1 MISALRALRHRAGRM
16 KAAIIRELGKAP
28 VFADFNEPLAGD
40 GEILIDVTAVPLSH
54 VTRYRASGTH
64 YSSAGSLPF
73 VVGLDGV
80 GRQQGQQSGKRVYF
94 LLPRAP
100 FGSMAERTVVKAS
113 HLVPLPDDIDDATA
127 AAIAIPAMSSWA
139 ALEERTKIA
148 PGQVV
153 LVNGAT
159 GISGRLAV
167 QIAKH
172 LGAGK
177 VIATGRDAGM
187 LKSLSALGADATISL
202 LQDDAALDTAFQKHF
217 GDGVDIVLDYLWG
230 ESAER
235 LLAAAAKMNKD
246 AQPIRFIQIGSS
258 GGANISLPATVIRS
272 SGLELIGCGM
282 GSIPFDRMLT
292 TIAQVFQATV
302 PHGLKIA
309 PKILPLAKIE
319 GNWAIATT
327 ATRTVFTTG

>member
-1 MISALRALRHRAGRM
+1 M
-16 KAAIIRELGKAP
+16 KAAVVTELGKPP
-28 VFADFNEPLAGD
+28 VYADFPDPKPSEHEA
-40 GEILIDVTAVPLSH
+40 LIEVTAAPLSH

-80 GRQQGQQSGKRVYF
+80 GRHDGKRVYF
-94 LLPRAP
+94 VLPRAP
-100 FGSMAERTVVKAS
+100 FGSMAERTIVNAC

-139 ALEERTKIA
+139 ALRERSTMA

-167 QIAKH
+167 QIAKL

-177 VIATGRDAGM
+177 VIATGRNAEM
-187 LKSLSALGADATISL
+187 LTTLSTLGADATISL
-202 LQDDAALDTAFQKHF
+202 QQDEAALDAAFAEHF
-217 GDGVDIVLDYLWG
+217 SNGVDFVLDYLWG
-230 ESAER
+230 TSAER
-235 LLAAAAKMNKD
+235 LLAAAAKTNKD
-246 AQPIRFIQIGSS
+246 AKPVRFIQIGSS

-282 GSIPFDRMLT
+282 GSVRFDRILA
-292 TIAQVFQATV
+292 TIAEVFAATV
-302 PHGLKIA
+302 PHKLAISA
-309 PKILPLAKIE
+309 KILPLAKIE
-319 GNWAIATT
+319 GNWAIETT
-327 ATRTVFTTG
+327 ATRTVFVTG

>member
-1 MISALRALRHRAGRM
+1 M
-16 KAAIIRELGKAP
+16 KAAIVTVSGRPP
-28 VFADFNEPLAGD
+28 VYADFAEPTAGD
-40 GEILIDVTAVPLSH
+40 GEVLVDVAAAPLSH

-80 GRQQGQQSGKRVYF
+80 GRQQGKNGGQRVYF
-94 LLPRAP
+94 ILPRAP
-100 FGSMAERTVVKAS
+100 FGSMAARTVVKAS
-113 HLVPLPDDIDDATA
+113 HLVALPDGLDDATA

-139 ALEERTKIA
+139 ALRERSRLE

-177 VIATGRDAGM
+177 VIATGRNPSM
-187 LKSLSALGADATISL
+187 LAALPSLGADGTISL
-202 LQDDAALDTAFQKHF
+202 VQEEAALDDAFQKLF
-217 GDGVDIVLDYLWG
+217 SDGVDIVLDYLWG
-230 ESAER
+230 ASAER
-235 LLAAAAKMNKD
+235 LLAAAAKTSRD
-246 AQPIRFIQIGSS
+246 AKPVRFVQIGSS
-258 GGANISLPATVIRS
+258 GGPNISLPATTIRS

-282 GSIPFDRMLT
+282 GSIPFEQML
-292 TIAQVFQATV
+292 ATV
-302 PHGLKIA
+302 ARVFAAAVPHALAITL
-309 PKILPLAKIE
+309 KILPLAEIE
-319 GNWAIATT
+319 SNWAIDTT
-327 ATRTVFTTG
+327 ATRTVFING

>member
-1 MISALRALRHRAGRM
+1 M
-16 KAAIIRELGKAP
+16 KAAIVTELGKPP
-28 VFADFNEPLAGD
+28 VYADFDEPKPAAG
-40 GEILIDVTAVPLSH
+40 EVLIDVAAAPLSH

-64 YSSAGSLPF
+64 YSSAGRLPF
-73 VVGLDGV
+73 VVGFDGV
-80 GRQQGQQSGKRVYF
+80 GRHDGKRVYF
-94 LLPRAP
+94 ILPRAP
-100 FGSMAERTVVKAS
+100 FGSMAERTAVLVS
-113 HLVPLPDDIDDATA
+113 HLVPVPDDLDDATA

-139 ALEERTKIA
+139 ALTVRTQMA

-167 QIAKH
+167 QIAKL

-177 VIATGRDAGM
+177 VIATGRDRAM
-187 LKSLSALGADATISL
+187 LQALATLGADVTLSL
-202 LQDDAALDTAFQKHF
+202 LQDGAALDEALQKQF

-235 LLAAAAKMNKD
+235 LLAAAAKTSRD
-246 AQPIRFIQIGSS
+246 AKPVRFVQIGSS
-258 GGANISLPATVIRS
+258 GGANICLPATTIRS

-282 GSIPFDRMLT
+282 GSIPLPQMLT
-292 TIAQVFQATV
+292 TIADVFTATV
-302 PHGLKIA
+302 PHGLKIE

-319 GNWAIATT
+319 DNWPMTTT
-327 ATRTVFTTG
+327 ATRTVFVTG

>member
-1 MISALRALRHRAGRM
+1 M
-16 KAAIIRELGKAP
+16 KAAIVKELGKAP
-28 VFADFNEPLAGD
+28 VYADFDEPTAGD
-40 GEILIDVTAVPLSH
+40 GEALIDVTAAPLSH

-80 GRQQGQQSGKRVYF
+80 GRQQGRQSGRRVYF
-94 LLPRAP
+94 VLPRAP
-100 FGSMAERTVVKAS
+100 FGSMAERTVVKAA

-139 ALEERTKIA
+139 ALKERSKIV

-177 VIATGRDAGM
+177 VIATGRDAGV
-187 LKSLSALGADATISL
+187 LKALAALGADATISL
-202 LQDDAALDTAFQKHF
+202 LQDDAALDAAFQKHF

-230 ESAER
+230 ATAER
-235 LLAAAAKMNKD
+235 LLAAAAKMNKN
-246 AQPIRFIQIGSS
+246 AAPIRFIQIGSS
-258 GGANISLPATVIRS
+258 GGADISLPATVIRS

-282 GSIPFDRMLT
+282 GSIPFDRSLT
-292 TIAQVFQATV
+292 AIGQVFAATV
-302 PHGLKIA
+302 KHGLKIE

-327 ATRTVFTTG
+327 ATRTVFVTG

>member
-1 MISALRALRHRAGRM
+1 M
-16 KAAIIRELGKAP
+16 KAAIVTELGKP
-28 VFADFNEPLAGD
+28 PIFADFAEPAAAD
-40 GEILIDVTAVPLSH
+40 GEALIDVTAAPLSH

-80 GRQQGQQSGKRVYF
+80 GRHDGKRVYF
-94 LLPRAP
+94 ILPRAP
-100 FGSMAERTVVKAS
+100 FGSMAERTVVQAS
-113 HLVPLPDDIDDATA
+113 HLVPLPDGLDDAAA

-139 ALEERTKIA
+139 ALQERSKIV

-167 QIAKH
+167 QVAKR

-177 VIATGRDAGM
+177 IIATGRNSAM
-187 LKSLSALGADATISL
+187 LAELSALGADNTISL
-202 LQDDAALDTAFQKHF
+202 LQDDAALDAAFTRHF
-217 GDGVDIVLDYLWG
+217 SDGVDIVLDYLWG
-230 ESAER
+230 ASAER
-235 LLAAAAKMNKD
+235 LLAAAAKTSKNAK
-246 AQPIRFIQIGSS
+246 PIRFIQIGSS

-282 GSIPFDRMLT
+282 GSIAFDRILA
-292 TIAQVFQATV
+292 TIAQVFKAAAM
-302 PHGLKIA
+302 HGFVIT
-309 PKILPLAKIE
+309 PKVLPLAKIE
-319 GNWAIATT
+319 GNWAIETT
-327 ATRTVFTTG
+327 ATRTVFVMG

>member
-1 MISALRALRHRAGRM
+1 M
-16 KAAIIRELGKAP
+16 KAAVVKELGKAP
-28 VFADFNEPLAGD
+28 VYADFADPVAAD
-40 GEILIDVTAVPLSH
+40 GEALIDVTAAPLSH

-64 YSSAGSLPF
+64 YSSVGSLPF

-80 GRQQGQQSGKRVYF
+80 GRHRDQRVYF
-94 LLPRAP
+94 VLPRAP
-100 FGSMAERTVVKAS
+100 FGSMAERTVVQAS
-113 HLVPLPDDIDDATA
+113 HLVSLPDGLDDATA

-139 ALEERTKIA
+139 ALTVRSKIA

-177 VIATGRDAGM
+177 VIAAGRDSGM
-187 LKSLSALGADATISL
+187 LKALPALGADATISL
-202 LQDDAALDTAFQKHF
+202 LQDDAALDGAFQKHF

-230 ESAER
+230 ASAER
-235 LLAAAAKMNKD
+235 LLAAAAKMNKN
-246 AQPIRFIQIGSS
+246 ATPIRFIQIGSS

-282 GSIPFDRMLT
+282 GSIPFDRILAT
-292 TIAQVFQATV
+292 VGQVFAATV
-302 PHGLKIA
+302 KHGLKIE

-319 GNWAIATT
+319 ANWAIATT
-327 ATRTVFTTG
+327 ATRTVFVTG

>member
-1 MISALRALRHRAGRM
+1 M
-16 KAAIIRELGKAP
+16 KAAIVTVSGRPP
-28 VFADFNEPLAGD
+28 VYADFAEPTAGD
-40 GEILIDVTAVPLSH
+40 GEVLVDVAAAPLSH

-80 GRQQGQQSGKRVYF
+80 GRQQGKNGGQRVYF
-94 LLPRAP
+94 ILPRAP
-100 FGSMAERTVVKAS
+100 FGSMAGRTVVKAS
-113 HLVPLPDDIDDATA
+113 HLVALPDGLDDATA

-139 ALEERTKIA
+139 ALRERSRLE

-177 VIATGRDAGM
+177 VIATGRNSGM
-187 LKSLSALGADATISL
+187 LAALPSLGADGTISL
-202 LQDDAALDTAFQKHF
+202 VQEEAALDDAFHKLF
-217 GDGVDIVLDYLWG
+217 SDGVDIVLDYLWG
-230 ESAER
+230 ASAER
-235 LLAAAAKMNKD
+235 LLAAAAKTSRD
-246 AQPIRFIQIGSS
+246 AKPVRFVQIGSS
-258 GGANISLPATVIRS
+258 GGPNISLPATTIRS

-282 GSIPFDRMLT
+282 GSIPFEQMLA
-292 TIAQVFQATV
+292 TIARVFAAAV
-302 PHGLKIA
+302 PHALAITL
-309 PKILPLAKIE
+309 KILPLAEIE
-319 GNWAIATT
+319 SNWAIDTT
-327 ATRTVFTTG
+327 ATRTVFVNG

>member
-1 MISALRALRHRAGRM
+1 M
-16 KAAIIRELGKAP
+16 KAAIVREFGKAP
-28 VFADFNEPLAGD
+28 VYADFAEPMAAD
-40 GEILIDVTAVPLSH
+40 GEVVIDVTAAPLSH

-80 GRQQGQQSGKRVYF
+80 GRHGGKRVYF
-94 LLPRAP
+94 ILPRSP

-113 HLVPLPDDIDDATA
+113 HLVPVPDDIDDATA

-139 ALEERTKIA
+139 ALQERSKIV

-177 VIATGRDAGM
+177 VVATGRDAGM
-187 LKSLSALGADATISL
+187 LKSLPALGADATISL
-202 LQDDAALDTAFQKHF
+202 LQDDAALDQAFQKHF

-230 ESAER
+230 ESAEH

-246 AQPIRFIQIGSS
+246 AKPIRFIQIGSS
-258 GGANISLPATVIRS
+258 GGPNIALPATAIRS

-282 GSIPFDRMLT
+282 GSIPFDRMLS
-292 TIAQVFQATV
+292 TIAQVFAATV
-302 PHGLKIA
+302 PHGLAIK
-309 PKILPLAKIE
+309 PKILPLEKIE
-319 GNWAIATT
+319 GNWAITTT
-327 ATRTVFTTG
+327 ATRTVVVTG

>member
-1 MISALRALRHRAGRM
+1 M
-16 KAAIIRELGKAP
+16 KAAIVTELGKP
-28 VFADFNEPLAGD
+28 PIFADFTEPAAAD
-40 GEILIDVTAVPLSH
+40 GEALIDVTAAPLSH

-80 GRQQGQQSGKRVYF
+80 GRHDGKRVYF
-94 LLPRAP
+94 ILPRAP
-100 FGSMAERTVVKAS
+100 FGSMADRTVVQAS
-113 HLVPLPDDIDDATA
+113 HLVPLPDGLDDATA

-139 ALEERTKIA
+139 ALQERSKIA

-167 QIAKH
+167 QIAKR

-177 VIATGRDAGM
+177 IIATGRNSAM
-187 LKSLSALGADATISL
+187 LAELSALGADSTISL
-202 LQDDAALDTAFQKHF
+202 LQDDAALDAAFTKHF
-217 GDGVDIVLDYLWG
+217 SDGVDIVLDYLWG
-230 ESAER
+230 ASAER
-235 LLAAAAKMNKD
+235 LLAAAAKTSRNAK
-246 AQPIRFIQIGSS
+246 PIRFIQIGSS

-282 GSIPFDRMLT
+282 GSIAFDRILVS
-292 TIAQVFQATV
+292 IAQVFKAAAMHSFAIT
-302 PHGLKIA
+302 

-319 GNWAIATT
+319 GNWAIETT
-327 ATRTVFTTG
+327 ATRTVFVMD

>member
-1 MISALRALRHRAGRM
+1 M
-16 KAAIIRELGKAP
+16 KAAIVKELGQAP
-28 VFADFNEPLAGD
+28 VYADFDEPIAGD
-40 GEILIDVTAVPLSH
+40 GEALIDVTAAPLNH

-80 GRQQGQQSGKRVYF
+80 GRQEGQQSGKRVYF
-94 LLPRAP
+94 ILPRAP

-113 HLVPLPDDIDDATA
+113 NLVPLPDDLDDATA
-127 AAIAIPAMSSWA
+127 AAIALPAMSSWA
-139 ALEERTKIA
+139 ALKERTKIA

-177 VIATGRDAGM
+177 VIATGRDRGM
-187 LKSLSALGADATISL
+187 LDALAALGAEVTISL
-202 LQDDAALDTAFQKHF
+202 LQDEAALDEAFQKHF

-230 ESAER
+230 ASAEL
-235 LLAAAAKMNKD
+235 LLAAAAKMSKNAKL
-246 AQPIRFIQIGSS
+246 IRFIQIGSS
-258 GGANISLPATVIRS
+258 GGPNISLPATVIRS

-292 TIAQVFQATV
+292 TMAQVFAATV
-302 PHGLKIA
+302 PHGFKIE
-309 PKILPLAKIE
+309 PKILPLSKIE
-319 GNWAIATT
+319 GNWAITTT
-327 ATRTVFTTG
+327 AMRTVFATG

>member
-1 MISALRALRHRAGRM
+1 M
-16 KAAIIRELGKAP
+16 KAAVVKELGHAP
-28 VFADFNEPLAGD
+28 VYADFDEPTAGD
-40 GEILIDVTAVPLSH
+40 GEVLLDVTAAPLSH

-80 GRQQGQQSGKRVYF
+80 GRQGGQLSGKRVYF

-100 FGSMAERTVVKAS
+100 FGSMAARTVVKAA

-139 ALEERTKIA
+139 ALKERTKIA

-167 QIAKH
+167 QVAKH

-177 VIATGRDAGM
+177 VIATGRDASM
-187 LKSLSALGADATISL
+187 LNALAALGADATVSL
-202 LQDDAALDTAFQKHF
+202 LQDDVALDRTFETHF
-217 GDGVDIVLDYLWG
+217 LDGVDIVLDYLWG
-230 ESAER
+230 GSAER
-235 LLAAAAKMNKD
+235 LLAAAAKTSKD
-246 AQPIRFIQIGSS
+246 AKPIRFIQIGSS
-258 GGANISLPATVIRS
+258 GGANISLPATTIRS
-272 SGLELIGCGM
+272 SGLKLIGCGM
-282 GSIPFDRMLT
+282 GSIPFDCMLA
-292 TIAQVFQATV
+292 TIGQVFHAAV

-309 PKILPLAKIE
+309 TKILPLAKIDD
-319 GNWAIATT
+319 NWAIATT
-327 ATRTVFTTG
+327 ATRTVFAMS

>member
-1 MISALRALRHRAGRM
+1 M
-16 KAAIIRELGKAP
+16 KAASVTVLGRPP
-28 VFADFNEPLAGD
+28 VYADFAEPVAADDEVLV
-40 GEILIDVTAVPLSH
+40 DVAAAPLSH

-64 YSSAGSLPF
+64 YSSAGTLPF

-80 GRQQGQQSGKRVYF
+80 GRHRGQRVYF
-94 LLPRAP
+94 LLPRSP

-113 HLVPLPDDIDDATA
+113 HLVALPDGLDDATA

-139 ALEERTKIA
+139 ALRERSKFE

-177 VIATGRDAGM
+177 VIATGRNPGM
-187 LKSLSALGADATISL
+187 LAALPALGADRTISL
-202 LQDDAALDTAFQKHF
+202 VQEEPALDDAFQELF
-217 GDGVDIVLDYLWG
+217 SDGVDIVLDYLWG
-230 ESAER
+230 SSAER
-235 LLAAAAKMNKD
+235 LLAAAAKTSRD
-246 AQPIRFIQIGSS
+246 AKPVRFVQIGSS
-258 GGANISLPATVIRS
+258 GGPNISLPATMIRS

-282 GSIPFDRMLT
+282 GSIPFEQMLA
-292 TIAQVFQATV
+292 TIARVFAATV
-302 PHGLKIA
+302 PQALAITLR
-309 PKILPLAKIE
+309 ILPLAEIE
-319 GNWAIATT
+319 NNWAIDTT
-327 ATRTVFTTG
+327 ATRTVFVTG